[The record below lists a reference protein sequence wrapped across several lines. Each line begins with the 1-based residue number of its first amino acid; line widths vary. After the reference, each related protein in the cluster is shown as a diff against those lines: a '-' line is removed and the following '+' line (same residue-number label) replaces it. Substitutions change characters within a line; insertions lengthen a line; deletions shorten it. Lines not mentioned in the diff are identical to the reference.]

1 MTFDDEWK
9 ILVEKSSNRRD
20 AIHEKYNHS
29 SKVVDNSVEDA
40 ELREERTL
48 FYKELEE
55 LKKKYGIT
63 DQHSK

>member
-1 MTFDDEWK
+1 MTFEDEWK
-9 ILVEKSSNRRD
+9 LLVEKSSDRRD
-20 AIHEKYNHS
+20 AIHEKYSQS
-29 SKVVDNSVEDA
+29 SKVVDNPAEDA

-55 LKKKYGIT
+55 LKKKYSIT

>member
-1 MTFDDEWK
+1 MIFYDEWK
-9 ILVEKSSNRRD
+9 LLVEKSSNRRD
-20 AIHEKYNHS
+20 AIHEKYNQS
-29 SKVVDNSVEDA
+29 SKIVDNPIEDA

>member
-1 MTFDDEWK
+1 MIFYDEWK
-9 ILVEKSSNRRD
+9 LLVEKSSNRRD
-20 AIHEKYNHS
+20 AIHEKYNQS
-29 SKVVDNSVEDA
+29 SKIVDNPIEDA

-55 LKKKYGIT
+55 LKKKYSIT